1 MNRKAIIISIS
12 GLELSKKEKNL
23 IKKEKPWGVIL
34 FKRNIKSLD
43 QIIRLVQSIR
53 KTIQDKK
60 YPILLDEE
68 GGRVT
73 RLSNLFDNSI
83 YSQNY
88 FGRLYEKNKSIGSS
102 VFQNYIFSLS
112 LVLKKIGININTVPV
127 LDLLHQNKHKI
138 IGDRSFSSNPY
149 IVSNLGEICVQ
160 NYKKNKI
167 GTIIKHIP
175 GHGRSNSDSHY
186 KLPVIK
192 EKLQILKKT
201 DFKCFKNNKSFFAM
215 TAHILYK
222 KLDKKNCA
230 THSKKIINQ
239 IIRKEIGFKGILIS
253 DDISMKALKRD
264 IYKNALLSL
273 NAGCN
278 LVLYCSG
285 KVSENNK
292 LLKIMPYI
300 DEFTKKKTSEFY
312 KFLS

>member
-23 IKKEKPWGVIL
+23 IKREKPWGVIL

-149 IVSNLGEICVQ
+149 IVSNLGEICV
-160 NYKKNKI
+160 
-167 GTIIKHIP
+167 T
-175 GHGRSNSDSHY
+175 
-186 KLPVIK
+186 
-192 EKLQILKKT
+192 
-201 DFKCFKNNKSFFAM
+201 
-215 TAHILYK
+215 
-222 KLDKKNCA
+222 
-230 THSKKIINQ
+230 KKI
-239 IIRKEIGFKGILIS
+239 K
-253 DDISMKALKRD
+253 
-264 IYKNALLSL
+264 
-273 NAGCN
+273 
-278 LVLYCSG
+278 
-285 KVSENNK
+285 
-292 LLKIMPYI
+292 
-300 DEFTKKKTSEFY
+300 
-312 KFLS
+312 